1 MGDIYRQG
9 RPTFNN
15 DEVVHLHMFQSRL
28 DIQVSLFLPSLSTS
42 PTTAIMSST
51 LKRKPSPSEDDSLAE
66 SSKRRFTEAT
76 TEDAAPSQDND
87 TTSSAAQTPTS
98 ATDSTAPVSQADRLA
113 RFAALRNRNKS
124 SRDDNRKAT
133 TLEVSRASA
142 DPGALASL
150 SRRKERAS
158 EKLLHAQTLEDGDD
172 WDRKRAWDWTAEES
186 AAWDKKQAKKK
197 AHRDNVAF
205 QDFSQDANKIYKRQV
220 REMMPDVSNYEA
232 EKMAAVERAAQS
244 GGLEIVETE
253 DGELIAVDKD
263 GSFYSTKDS
272 TDFVGNKPSKEK
284 IDKLVGEIQKAEEV
298 RLKKRKER
306 SGKEEDG
313 DVTYINDK
321 NKQVSRTAKRKLES
335 RENMLTLCDNSLT
348 KNSRGS
354 TTSILRRS
362 GTASSEVLLFERT
375 WFIFDIWHPKR
386 NASAVITTYTLSPFS
401 PL

>member
-1 MGDIYRQG
+1 
-9 RPTFNN
+9 
-15 DEVVHLHMFQSRL
+15 
-28 DIQVSLFLPSLSTS
+28 
-42 PTTAIMSST
+42 MSST
-51 LKRKPSPSEDDSLAE
+51 LKRKPSPSEDDTLVE

-76 TEDAAPSQDND
+76 TTEDTAPSQDND
-87 TTSSAAQTPTS
+87 TTSSAAPTPTS
-98 ATDSTAPVSQADRLA
+98 TTDSTTPASQSDRLA

-124 SRDDNRKAT
+124 SRDDNRNAT

-150 SRRKERAS
+150 SRRKERAT
-158 EKLLHAQTLEDGDD
+158 EKLLHAQTLEDGED

-205 QDFSQDANKIYKRQV
+205 QDFGQDANKIYKRQV
-220 REMMPDVSNYEA
+220 KDMAPDVSNYEA

-272 TDFVGNKPSKEK
+272 TDFVGNKPAKEK

-321 NKQVSRTAKRKLES
+321 NKQVSYNAKKDVDWKS
-335 RENMLTLCDNSLT
+335 MLTLGDYSLT
-348 KNSRGS
+348 KNWRGS
-354 TTSILRRS
+354 TTSTLRRS
-362 GTASSEVLLFERT
+362 GIASRGVLLFEQLYCSV
-375 WFIFDIWHPKR
+375 FITDIRCLASLPRKSRRMHGRRESAYQNHNKMKAVNDLIEKR
-386 NASAVITTYTLSPFS
+386 CAMEATQYLSSAVFS
-401 PL
+401 FTRLFPPH